1 MQSRR
6 GAVVAR
12 RRPNRITSLR
22 QPDTTRT
29 RFRRVTHACVSWGGW
44 SRLASIT
51 TTIAAVTALWF
62 TSQSLHA
69 TNDQYGLARQTATTE
84 RYAKAVEE
92 LDNQGLDI
100 RLGGIYLLERLASDS
115 PQDRSSIFEILS
127 AFLRTHSPNSGD
139 CGRDHDPGLSADVQA
154 ALRVIARRSASG
166 PESIDL
172 RGTCLADADLTQAN
186 LQGVNLE
193 RANLMNTKL
202 DRANLRGAKL
212 ELANLNNA
220 SLRETDLTGA
230 VLAKASLVGA
240 DLTSAP

>member
-1 MQSRR
+1 M
-6 GAVVAR
+6 
-12 RRPNRITSLR
+12 
-22 QPDTTRT
+22 
-29 RFRRVTHACVSWGGW
+29 
-44 SRLASIT
+44 ASIT

-127 AFLRTHSPNSGD
+127 AFLRSHSPNNGN
-139 CGRDHDPGLSADVQA
+139 CGQDHDAVLATDVQA
-154 ALRVIARRSASG
+154 ALRVIARRSPDG

-172 RGTCLADADLTQAN
+172 RGTCLAEADLARAN
-186 LQGVNLE
+186 LRGVNLE
-193 RANLMNTKL
+193 RANLTGAKL
-202 DRANLRGAKL
+202 DGANLRGAL
-212 ELANLNNA
+212 LDLANLDGA
-220 SLRETDLTGA
+220 SLRDTDLTGA
-230 VLAKASLVGA
+230 VLAKA
-240 DLTSAP
+240 T